1 MVRRKRQENAAA
13 PAPTPLAPLSPHWAF
28 VVQLREGTALTAT
41 AIHGRVAHM
50 VSGQQAY
57 FFSLEELRVCME
69 RMLREFSIRAPPK

>member
-1 MVRRKRQENAAA
+1 MVRRKRQETA
-13 PAPTPLAPLSPHWAF
+13 PAPTPPAPLSPHWAF
-28 VVQLREGTALTAT
+28 VVQLREGTAFTAT

-69 RMLREFSIRAPPK
+69 RMLKEISDKPP